1 MSANG
6 HHPPEPDDPTGPH
19 CLGPATTAAAH
30 AGVDSTTREGRWQ
43 R

>member
-6 HHPPEPDDPTGPH
+6 HHPPDPDDPTGPH

-30 AGVDSTTREGRWQ
+30 AGVDSPAREGRWQ